1 MQIYRGFSFALRLK
15 CQKGESN
22 MKQSSKTL
30 TRKIAISAMLA
41 AIGVILQMLEI
52 PLPFIPNF
60 IKLDFS
66 DLPGFIG
73 AFVCGPLAGVL
84 ITLIRNVIHIFMGS
98 SAGIG
103 ELSNFILS
111 ASFVLTAGLIY
122 KKMPNIKGVIIG
134 GVAGAVIM
142 GIVSY
147 PVNNFII
154 YPLYYSVM
162 GFPEEAIL
170 QMYQA
175 IRPST
180 KSIAEALIVF
190 NVPFTIAKGLISLI
204 ITAAIYKPLE
214 KLIKKM

>member
-1 MQIYRGFSFALRLK
+1 
-15 CQKGESN
+15 

-52 PLPFIPNF
+52 PLPFIPSF

-122 KKMPNIKGVIIG
+122 KKMPNIKGVLIG
-134 GVAGAVIM
+134 GVAGAIIM
-142 GIVSY
+142 GIVSF

-162 GFPEEAIL
+162 GFPQEAIL

-190 NVPFTIAKGLISLI
+190 NVPFTIAKGLISVI
-204 ITAAIYKPLE
+204 ITSIIYKPLE

>member
-1 MQIYRGFSFALRLK
+1 
-15 CQKGESN
+15 

-52 PLPFIPNF
+52 PLPFIPSF

-84 ITLIRNVIHIFMGS
+84 ISLIRNVIHIFMGS

-122 KKMPNIKGVIIG
+122 KKMPNIKGVLVG

-142 GIVSY
+142 GIVSF

-162 GFPEEAIL
+162 GFPQEAIL

-190 NVPFTIAKGLISLI
+190 NVPFTIAKGLISVI
-204 ITAAIYKPLE
+204 ITSVIYKPLE

>member
-1 MQIYRGFSFALRLK
+1 
-15 CQKGESN
+15 
-22 MKQSSKTL
+22 
-30 TRKIAISAMLA
+30 MLA

-52 PLPFIPNF
+52 PLPFIPSF

-122 KKMPNIKGVIIG
+122 KKMPMSQAQEAFQMFKTPGLVKGKL
-134 GVAGAVIM
+134 M
-142 GIVSY
+142 L
-147 PVNNFII
+147 VN
-154 YPLYYSVM
+154 
-162 GFPEEAIL
+162 ED
-170 QMYQA
+170 
-175 IRPST
+175 
-180 KSIAEALIVF
+180 
-190 NVPFTIAKGLISLI
+190 
-204 ITAAIYKPLE
+204 
-214 KLIKKM
+214 

>member
-1 MQIYRGFSFALRLK
+1 
-15 CQKGESN
+15 
-22 MKQSSKTL
+22 
-30 TRKIAISAMLA
+30 MLA

-122 KKMPNIKGVIIG
+122 KKMPNIKGVLIG
-134 GVAGAVIM
+134 GIAGAVIM
-142 GIVSY
+142 GIVSF

-162 GFPEEAIL
+162 GFPQEAIL

-190 NVPFTIAKGLISLI
+190 NVPFTIAKGLISVI
-204 ITAAIYKPLE
+204 ITSIIYKPLE

>member
-1 MQIYRGFSFALRLK
+1 
-15 CQKGESN
+15 

-41 AIGVILQMLEI
+41 AIGVILQMMEI
-52 PLPFIPNF
+52 PLPFIPSF

-142 GIVSY
+142 GVVSF

-204 ITAAIYKPLE
+204 ITASIYKPLE

>member
-1 MQIYRGFSFALRLK
+1 
-15 CQKGESN
+15 

-52 PLPFIPNF
+52 PLPFIPSF

-122 KKMPNIKGVIIG
+122 KKMPNIKGVLIG

-142 GIVSY
+142 GIVSF

-162 GFPEEAIL
+162 GFPQEAIL

-180 KSIAEALIVF
+180 KSIVEALIVF
-190 NVPFTIAKGLISLI
+190 NVPFTIAKGLISVI
-204 ITAAIYKPLE
+204 ITSIIYKPIE

>member
-1 MQIYRGFSFALRLK
+1 
-15 CQKGESN
+15 

-52 PLPFIPNF
+52 PLPFIPSF

-122 KKMPNIKGVIIG
+122 KKMPNIKGVLIG

-142 GIVSY
+142 GIVSF

-162 GFPEEAIL
+162 GFPQEAIL

-190 NVPFTIAKGLISLI
+190 NVPFTIAKGLISVI
-204 ITAAIYKPLE
+204 ITSIIYKPLE

>member
-1 MQIYRGFSFALRLK
+1 
-15 CQKGESN
+15 
-22 MKQSSKTL
+22 MKQSSKTP

-52 PLPFIPNF
+52 PLPFIPSF

-122 KKMPNIKGVIIG
+122 KKMPNIKGVLIG

-142 GIVSY
+142 GIVSF

-162 GFPEEAIL
+162 GFPQEAIL

-190 NVPFTIAKGLISLI
+190 NVPFTIAKGLISVI
-204 ITAAIYKPLE
+204 ITSIIYKPLE

>member
-1 MQIYRGFSFALRLK
+1 
-15 CQKGESN
+15 

-41 AIGVILQMLEI
+41 AIGVILQMMEI
-52 PLPFIPNF
+52 PLPFIPSF

-142 GIVSY
+142 GVVSF

>member
-1 MQIYRGFSFALRLK
+1 
-15 CQKGESN
+15 

-122 KKMPNIKGVIIG
+122 KKMPNIKGVLIG

-142 GIVSY
+142 GIVSF

-162 GFPEEAIL
+162 GFPQEAIL

-190 NVPFTIAKGLISLI
+190 NVPFTIAKGLISVI
-204 ITAAIYKPLE
+204 ITSIIYKPLE

>member
-1 MQIYRGFSFALRLK
+1 
-15 CQKGESN
+15 

-52 PLPFIPNF
+52 PLPFIPSF

-122 KKMPNIKGVIIG
+122 KKMPNIKGVLIG

-142 GIVSY
+142 GIVSF

-162 GFPEEAIL
+162 GFPQEAIL

-190 NVPFTIAKGLISLI
+190 NVPFTIAKGLISVI
-204 ITAAIYKPLE
+204 ITSIIYKPLE
-214 KLIKKM
+214 NLIKKM

>member
-1 MQIYRGFSFALRLK
+1 
-15 CQKGESN
+15 
-22 MKQSSKTL
+22 MKQSSKPL

-52 PLPFIPNF
+52 PLPFIPSF

-122 KKMPNIKGVIIG
+122 KKMPNIKGVLIG

-142 GIVSY
+142 GIVSF

-162 GFPEEAIL
+162 GFPQEAIL

-190 NVPFTIAKGLISLI
+190 NVPFTIAKGLISVI
-204 ITAAIYKPLE
+204 ITSIIYKPLE

>member
-1 MQIYRGFSFALRLK
+1 
-15 CQKGESN
+15 
-22 MKQSSKTL
+22 MKQSSKPL

-122 KKMPNIKGVIIG
+122 KKMPNIKGVLIG

-142 GIVSY
+142 GIVSF

-162 GFPEEAIL
+162 GFPQEAIL

-190 NVPFTIAKGLISLI
+190 NVPFTIAKGLISVI
-204 ITAAIYKPLE
+204 ITSIIYKPLE

>member
-1 MQIYRGFSFALRLK
+1 
-15 CQKGESN
+15 

-52 PLPFIPNF
+52 PLPFIPSF

-111 ASFVLTAGLIY
+111 ASFVLSAGLIY
-122 KKMPNIKGVIIG
+122 KKMPNIKGVLLG

-142 GIVSY
+142 GIVSF

-162 GFPEEAIL
+162 GFPQEAIL

-190 NVPFTIAKGLISLI
+190 NVPFTIAKGLISVI
-204 ITAAIYKPLE
+204 ITTAIYKPLE

>member
-1 MQIYRGFSFALRLK
+1 
-15 CQKGESN
+15 

-52 PLPFIPNF
+52 PLPFIPSF

-122 KKMPNIKGVIIG
+122 KKMPNIKGVLIG

-142 GIVSY
+142 GIVSF

-162 GFPEEAIL
+162 GFPQEAIL

-190 NVPFTIAKGLISLI
+190 NVPFTIAKSLISVI
-204 ITAAIYKPLE
+204 ITSIIYKPLE

>member
-1 MQIYRGFSFALRLK
+1 
-15 CQKGESN
+15 

-52 PLPFIPNF
+52 PLPFIPSF

-111 ASFVLTAGLIY
+111 ASFVLSAGLIY
-122 KKMPNIKGVIIG
+122 KKMPNIKGVLIG
-134 GVAGAVIM
+134 GVVGAVIM
-142 GIVSY
+142 GIVSF

-162 GFPEEAIL
+162 GFPQEAIL

-190 NVPFTIAKGLISLI
+190 NVPFTIAKGLISVI
-204 ITAAIYKPLE
+204 ITTAIYKPLE

>member
-1 MQIYRGFSFALRLK
+1 
-15 CQKGESN
+15 

-52 PLPFIPNF
+52 PLPFIPSF

-122 KKMPNIKGVIIG
+122 KKMPNIKGVLIG

-142 GIVSY
+142 GIVSF

-162 GFPEEAIL
+162 GLPQEAIL

-190 NVPFTIAKGLISLI
+190 NVPFTIAKGLISVI
-204 ITAAIYKPLE
+204 ITSIIYKPLE

>member
-1 MQIYRGFSFALRLK
+1 
-15 CQKGESN
+15 

-52 PLPFIPNF
+52 PLPFIPSF

-122 KKMPNIKGVIIG
+122 KKMPNIKGVLIG

-142 GIVSY
+142 GIVSF

-190 NVPFTIAKGLISLI
+190 NVPFTIAKGLISVI
-204 ITAAIYKPLE
+204 ITSIIYKPLE

>member
-1 MQIYRGFSFALRLK
+1 
-15 CQKGESN
+15 

-142 GIVSY
+142 GIVSF

-190 NVPFTIAKGLISLI
+190 NVPFTIAKGIISVAFSAI
-204 ITAAIYKPLE
+204 IYKPLE
-214 KLIKKM
+214 KLIKSM

>member
-1 MQIYRGFSFALRLK
+1 
-15 CQKGESN
+15 

-52 PLPFIPNF
+52 PLPFIPSF

-122 KKMPNIKGVIIG
+122 KKMPNMKGVLIG

-142 GIVSY
+142 GIVSF

-162 GFPEEAIL
+162 GFPQEAIL

-190 NVPFTIAKGLISLI
+190 NVPFTIAKGLISVI
-204 ITAAIYKPLE
+204 ITSIIYKPLE

>member
-1 MQIYRGFSFALRLK
+1 
-15 CQKGESN
+15 

-52 PLPFIPNF
+52 PLPFIPSF

-84 ITLIRNVIHIFMGS
+84 ITLIRNVIHILMGS

-122 KKMPNIKGVIIG
+122 KKMPNIKGVLIG

-142 GIVSY
+142 GIVSF

-162 GFPEEAIL
+162 GFPQEAIL

-190 NVPFTIAKGLISLI
+190 NVPFTIAKGLISVI
-204 ITAAIYKPLE
+204 ITSIIYKPLE

>member
-1 MQIYRGFSFALRLK
+1 
-15 CQKGESN
+15 
-22 MKQSSKTL
+22 MKKDSKTL
-30 TRKIAISAMLA
+30 TRKITISAMLA
-41 AIGVILQMLEI
+41 AIGVILQFFEI
-52 PLPFIPNF
+52 SIPIIPNF

-84 ITLIRNVIHIFMGS
+84 ITLIRNVIHIFAGS

-111 ASFVLTAGLIY
+111 SSFVLTAGLIY
-122 KKMPNIKGVIIG
+122 KKMPSVKGVLIG

-142 GIVSY
+142 GAISF
-147 PVNNFII
+147 PVNYFII

-162 GFPEEAIL
+162 GFPQAAIL
-170 QMYQA
+170 EMYQA

-180 KSIAEALIVF
+180 DSIAEALLVF
-190 NVPFTIAKGLISLI
+190 NVPFTIFKGLISVI
-204 ITAAIYKPLE
+204 FTTIIYKPLE
-214 KLIKKM
+214 KIIKKI

>member
-1 MQIYRGFSFALRLK
+1 
-15 CQKGESN
+15 

-41 AIGVILQMLEI
+41 AIGVILQLLEI
-52 PLPFIPNF
+52 PLPFIPSF

-122 KKMPNIKGVIIG
+122 KKMPNIKGVLIG

-142 GIVSY
+142 GIVSF

-162 GFPEEAIL
+162 GFPQEAIL

-190 NVPFTIAKGLISLI
+190 NVPFTIAKGLISVI
-204 ITAAIYKPLE
+204 ITSIIYKPLE

>member
-1 MQIYRGFSFALRLK
+1 
-15 CQKGESN
+15 

-73 AFVCGPLAGVL
+73 AFVCGPLAGIL

-122 KKMPNIKGVIIG
+122 KKMPNIKGVLIG

-142 GIVSY
+142 GIVSF

-162 GFPEEAIL
+162 GFPQEAIL

-190 NVPFTIAKGLISLI
+190 NVPFTIAKGLISVI
-204 ITAAIYKPLE
+204 ITSIIYKPLE

>member
-1 MQIYRGFSFALRLK
+1 
-15 CQKGESN
+15 

-52 PLPFIPNF
+52 PLPFIPSF

-122 KKMPNIKGVIIG
+122 KKMPNIKGILIG

-142 GIVSY
+142 GIVSF

-162 GFPEEAIL
+162 GFPQEAIL

-190 NVPFTIAKGLISLI
+190 NVPFTIAKGLISVI
-204 ITAAIYKPLE
+204 ITSIIYKPLE

>member
-1 MQIYRGFSFALRLK
+1 
-15 CQKGESN
+15 

-52 PLPFIPNF
+52 PLPFIPSF

-122 KKMPNIKGVIIG
+122 KKMPNIKGVLIG

-142 GIVSY
+142 GIVSF

-162 GFPEEAIL
+162 GFPQEAIL
-170 QMYQA
+170 HMYQA

-190 NVPFTIAKGLISLI
+190 NVPFTIAKGLISVI
-204 ITAAIYKPLE
+204 ITSIIYKPLE

>member
-1 MQIYRGFSFALRLK
+1 
-15 CQKGESN
+15 

-52 PLPFIPNF
+52 PLPFIPSF

-84 ITLIRNVIHIFMGS
+84 ISLIRNVIHIFMGS

-122 KKMPNIKGVIIG
+122 KKMPNIKGVLVG

-142 GIVSY
+142 GIVSF

-162 GFPEEAIL
+162 GFPQEAIL

-190 NVPFTIAKGLISLI
+190 NVPFTIAKGLISVI
-204 ITAAIYKPLE
+204 ITSAIYKPLE

>member
-1 MQIYRGFSFALRLK
+1 
-15 CQKGESN
+15 

-52 PLPFIPNF
+52 PLPFIPSF

-122 KKMPNIKGVIIG
+122 KKMPNIKGVLVG

-142 GIVSY
+142 GIVSF

-162 GFPEEAIL
+162 GFPQEAIL

-190 NVPFTIAKGLISLI
+190 NVPFTIAKGLISVI
-204 ITAAIYKPLE
+204 ITSVIYKPLE

>member
-1 MQIYRGFSFALRLK
+1 
-15 CQKGESN
+15 

-122 KKMPNIKGVIIG
+122 KKTPNIKGVLIG

-142 GIVSY
+142 GIVSF

-162 GFPEEAIL
+162 GFPQEAIL

-190 NVPFTIAKGLISLI
+190 NVPFTIAKGLISVI
-204 ITAAIYKPLE
+204 ITSIIYKPLE